1 MHFWESESEI
11 NDTEVK
17 ELHNQRAF
25 LFFQIICHSLSG
37 VAQVFL
43 LGSLMFII
51 VLCYCNI
58 QADADD
64 IRLSSRKN
72 LDPIINS
79 KLRFEDYNYG
89 HHNNIYP
96 N

>member
-1 MHFWESESEI
+1 
-11 NDTEVK
+11 
-17 ELHNQRAF
+17 
-25 LFFQIICHSLSG
+25 
-37 VAQVFL
+37 
-43 LGSLMFII
+43 MFII